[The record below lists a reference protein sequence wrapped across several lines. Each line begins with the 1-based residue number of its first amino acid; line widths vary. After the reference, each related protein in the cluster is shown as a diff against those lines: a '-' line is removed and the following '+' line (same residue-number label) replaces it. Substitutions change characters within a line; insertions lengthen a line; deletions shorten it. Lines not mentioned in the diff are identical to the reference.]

1 MLAKGDE
8 RNFMSYSKDVK
19 GFCLY
24 PNYREF
30 LTLLSDGDRGQL
42 LMSLF
47 DYYDGYDTSASLTPQ
62 TQMAYAF
69 ITSRMGEDLDR
80 TRRRSQI
87 NRENAS
93 KRWPL
98 RTPKEGEDSE
108 EDG

>member
-80 TRRRSQI
+80 SRRRSEV

-93 KRWPL
+93 KRWPV
-98 RTPKEGEDSE
+98 RTPKENADET

>member
-1 MLAKGDE
+1 
-8 RNFMSYSKDVK
+8 
-19 GFCLY
+19 
-24 PNYREF
+24 
-30 LTLLSDGDRGQL
+30 
-42 LMSLF
+42 MSLF
-47 DYYDGYDTSASLTPQ
+47 DFYDGYDTSATLTPQ

-80 TRRRSQI
+80 TRRRSEI

-98 RTPKEGEDSE
+98 RTPKESADET

>member
-1 MLAKGDE
+1 
-8 RNFMSYSKDVK
+8 
-19 GFCLY
+19 
-24 PNYREF
+24 
-30 LTLLSDGDRGQL
+30 
-42 LMSLF
+42 MSLF

-80 TRRRSQI
+80 SRRRSEV

-93 KRWPL
+93 KRWPV
-98 RTPKEGEDSE
+98 RTPKENADET